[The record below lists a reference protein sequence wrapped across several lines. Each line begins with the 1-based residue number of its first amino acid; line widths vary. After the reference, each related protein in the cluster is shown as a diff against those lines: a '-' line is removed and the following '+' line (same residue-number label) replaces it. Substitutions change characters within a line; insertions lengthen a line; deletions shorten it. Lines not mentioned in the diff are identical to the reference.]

1 MKKVILVAVA
11 GIFGILPISIA
22 SAKQAPVKRGGKEV
36 VVHDRLA
43 PVVAHRLVPPYL
55 GKHVYERPSVR

>member
-11 GIFGILPISIA
+11 GVFALLPLSLA
-22 SAKQAPVKRGGKEV
+22 SAKQAATKRSGKEV

-55 GKHVYERPSVR
+55 GKHVYERPTAR